1 MIVGRCTHGIDS
13 RISSPPLVAT
23 PTPPARSS
31 ALLAIILIVM
41 TLLGWS
47 SVPLFLKH
55 FSHSIDAWTGNGW
68 RYGFSA
74 LLWAPVILFGLARRN
89 LPPGIWKAAILP
101 AAFNAMGQ
109 TAFAWAHYKIDPGLL
124 TFGLRLQIV
133 FVGVGAYLLF
143 PAERRVIRN
152 RGYLVGAALVLAGTI
167 GTIFLGPPRPP
178 AEPAVGAPPTSF
190 DHALGIGLAVAS
202 GLLFA
207 AYALAVR
214 RNMQG
219 ISSLTAFAVISQY
232 TAAAMVVL
240 MLWLGIDHGATAW
253 QLSNSQFGLLLLS
266 AVIGIA
272 LGHVFYYA
280 SIARLGV
287 AVSSG
292 VVQLQP
298 FIVTAVS
305 AILFGERMT
314 PVQLICGVIAI
325 TGAATMLTVQHR
337 LARTDRA
344 AKKLEEAEG
353 EQA

>member
-1 MIVGRCTHGIDS
+1 MTNA
-13 RISSPPLVAT
+13 PAT
-23 PTPPARSS
+23 ARWST
-31 ALLAIILIVM
+31 LLAVTLIVM

-55 FSHSIDAWTGNGW
+55 FSHAIDAWTANGW

-74 LLWAPVILFGLARRN
+74 LLWAPLIVVALARRSM
-89 LPPGIWKAAILP
+89 PRGIWRAAMLP
-101 AAFNAMGQ
+101 ALFNALGQ

-143 PAERRVIRN
+143 PSERRVIRN
-152 RGYLVGAALVLAGTI
+152 PGYLIGAGLVLTGTI
-167 GTIFLGPPRPP
+167 GTIFLGPTRPP
-178 AEPAVGAPPTSF
+178 TEPAVGAAPTSF
-190 DHALGIGLAVAS
+190 DHALGVGLAIAS

-214 RNMQG
+214 RNMHG
-219 ISSLTAFAVISQY
+219 VSSLKAFAVISQY
-232 TAAAMVVL
+232 TAAAMIVL
-240 MLWLGIDHGATAW
+240 MLALGIDHGAAAW
-253 QLSNSQFGLLLLS
+253 ELSNGQFALLLLS
-266 AVIGIA
+266 AIIGIA

-298 FIVTAVS
+298 FFVTAAS
-305 AILFGERMT
+305 AVLFGERMT
-314 PVQLICGVIAI
+314 PVQLVCGAIAI
-325 TGAATMLTVQHR
+325 AGAAIMLTVQHR
-337 LARTDRA
+337 LSRADRA
-344 AKKLEEAEG
+344 AKRLEEMES

>member
-1 MIVGRCTHGIDS
+1 
-13 RISSPPLVAT
+13 
-23 PTPPARSS
+23 
-31 ALLAIILIVM
+31 M

-47 SVPLFLKH
+47 AVPLFLKH
-55 FSHSIDAWTGNGW
+55 FSHSIDAWTANGW

-74 LLWAPVILFGLARRN
+74 LLWAPVVVFGLARRS
-89 LPPGIWKAAILP
+89 LPRGIWLAAIMP
-101 AAFNAMGQ
+101 AAFNTLGQ
-109 TAFAWAHYKIDPGLL
+109 TAFAWAFYKIDPGLL

-133 FVGVGAYLLF
+133 FVGIGAYLLF
-143 PAERRVIRN
+143 PSERRVIRN
-152 RGYLVGAALVLAGTI
+152 PGYLIGAGLVLAGTI
-167 GTIFLGPPRPP
+167 GTIFLGPARQS

-190 DHALGIGLAVAS
+190 DHALGVGLAVAS

-207 AYALAVR
+207 GYALAVR

-219 ISSLTAFAVISQY
+219 VSSLTAFAVISQY

-240 MLWLGIDHGATAW
+240 MLALGIDHGAGAW
-253 QLSNSQFGLLLLS
+253 GLASGQFGLLLLS
-266 AVIGIA
+266 SVIGIA

-298 FIVTAVS
+298 FIVTAAS
-305 AILFGERMT
+305 AVLFEERMT
-314 PVQLICGVIAI
+314 PVQLVCGVIAI
-325 TGAATMLTVQHR
+325 GGAATMLTVQHR
-337 LARTDRA
+337 LARADRA
-344 AKKLEEAEG
+344 AKRLEEMEG